1 MQSKKTLFD
10 KGLVSIAWCQ
20 LGNTSY
26 FESVVLL
33 SKIKLNKLKHVNVKL
48 EMGELD

>member
-20 LGNTSY
+20 LGNTSLV
-26 FESVVLL
+26 ETVVML
-33 SKIKLNKLKHVNVKL
+33 SYKK
-48 EMGELD
+48 

>member
-20 LGNTSY
+20 LGNTSHV
-26 FESVVLL
+26 ESVVLL
-33 SKIKLNKLKHVNVKL
+33 SKIK
-48 EMGELD
+48 